1 LTHDYLARLK
11 RFIYR
16 DFDPV
21 TKSVMVGAGL
31 VYVLGLLTSGLQL
44 PNLNG
49 LLLLSPVQVVVFPWN
64 ILTYPLVNPDLLSL
78 VFAIFWLWF
87 IGGSLERSWGSKRYG
102 WFWLLTSGVTGLA
115 LVAIGVVFKVSFQIY
130 GLWLPIVGITWA
142 WAALNPDRELL
153 LWGLVPIRAKWL
165 AWMEV
170 LLTFLTY
177 FNVSQNLLVNLLF
190 GLAAISGVAV
200 AYFYCGRKSN
210 GGSGRGYREA
220 AARRARRSRFRV
232 IK

>member
-1 LTHDYLARLK
+1 LTHDYLVRLK

-21 TKSVMVGAGL
+21 TKSVMLGAGL

-44 PNLNG
+44 PNLKG
-49 LLLLSPVQVVVFPWN
+49 LLLLSPVQVLIFPWTV
-64 ILTYPLVNPDLLSL
+64 LTYPLVNLDLLSL
-78 VFAIFWLWF
+78 VFAVFWLWF

-102 WFWLLTSGVTGLA
+102 WFCLLTSGVTGLSLA
-115 LVAIGVVFKVSFQIY
+115 AIGLVFKVPFQVY

-142 WAALNPDRELL
+142 WAALSPDQELL

-177 FNVSQNLLVNLLF
+177 FNISHNLLINLLF
-190 GLAAISGVAV
+190 GLAAISGVTV
-200 AYFYCGRKSN
+200 AYFYRGSNSN